1 MALPTLTYQRYREL
15 GGQAQEEQFNDLL
28 PWALCAV
35 EDAIFPHDHVDD
47 WQIPGYERALLVT
60 IEYDRTTGA
69 SHGLDDI
76 GGSFSI
82 GSFSHSGLS
91 QGDWKVTQQRM
102 IARALTGTGL
112 NCKVVL

>member
-1 MALPTLTYQRYREL
+1 MALPTLTYQRYVEL
-15 GGQAQEEQFNDLL
+15 GGQAQEEQFNELL

-35 EDAIFPHDHVDD
+35 EDAIFPHDHVKD
-47 WQIPGYERALLVT
+47 WQLQGYERALLVAL
-60 IEYDRTTGA
+60 EYDRATG
-69 SHGLDDI
+69 STHGMDDY

-82 GSFSHSGLS
+82 GSFSQSGLT
-91 QGDWKVTQQRM
+91 QGDWKQTQQRV

>member
-15 GGQAQEEQFNDLL
+15 GGQAQEEQFKELL
-28 PWALCAV
+28 PWALNAV
-35 EDAIFPHDHVDD
+35 EDVIFPHDYIEE
-47 WQIPGYERALLVT
+47 WQMQGYERALLVAL
-60 IEYDRTTGA
+60 EYDRTTG
-69 SHGLDDI
+69 STHGMDDI

-82 GSFSHSGLS
+82 GSFSQSGQA
-91 QGDWKVTQQRM
+91 QGDWKQTQQRA